1 MHDLAIRC
9 FHCGEDIRSTSD
21 PLFPWV
27 HEHSGNAFCDV
38 FGPQDAVVR
47 VGEPERT
54 EARPDV
60 ERLYSDAVAA
70 LDEHYCFDYIDRD
83 DELTNNQLQILLDGK
98 YLDDEDDYFDEWVSE
113 RRYLDS
119 QHVLDDMLSPQQ
131 RDLLDERIEDLRQEV
146 YDRDTGDLGQQLLH
160 ATGCKLVRFDL
171 EHTVDPY
178 PWNAEQEELD
188 ARAAGIAEALHLE
201 PTPEQRNLL
210 QDLVTEASYGGTLYA
225 FCYLD
230 GEEALRLATGG
241 DERPKTVTFTPARIV
256 VLDHLNGS
264 GSEIELPSITVP
276 WSEHRV
282 TLDAR
287 GIGFGYSW
295 DEVCGLHKPYY
306 RCEFTFPTEVKE
318 AC

>member
-1 MHDLAIRC
+1 MHDLTIRC
-9 FHCGEDIRSTSD
+9 FHCGEDIRSTFD
-21 PLFPWV
+21 PLCPWA

-38 FGPQDAVVR
+38 FGPQDAVAR

-60 ERLYSDAVAA
+60 ERLYSDAVDA
-70 LDEHYCFDYIDRD
+70 LDEHYRFDYIDQG
-83 DELTNNQLQILLDGK
+83 DELTDKQLQMLLDGEEL
-98 YLDDEDDYFDEWVSE
+98 YEDDHFDEWESD
-113 RRYLDS
+113 RRHLDT
-119 QHVLDDMLSPQQ
+119 QYVIDDLLSPEQ
-131 RDLLDERIEDLRQEV
+131 RDLLDGRIEDLRQEI

-178 PWNAEQEELD
+178 PWNAEQEELNE
-188 ARAAGIAEALHLE
+188 RAEGIAEALHLD
-201 PTPEQRNLL
+201 PTTEQRELLHNL
-210 QDLVTEASYGGTLYA
+210 VVEASYGGRLYA

-230 GEEALRLATGG
+230 GEEALKLATGG
-241 DERPKTVTFTPARIV
+241 GEQPETVTFTPARIV

-264 GSEIELPSITVP
+264 GSEIELDSITVP
-276 WSEHRV
+276 WSPQRV

-306 RCEFTFPTEVKE
+306 RCEFSFPARVAEV
-318 AC
+318 C